1 MQISITVRRDHL
13 RAVTVTAA
21 DIDVRYYLKGVL
33 FEVYCD
39 RAFMVSTDGHRL
51 SVFRVDN
58 GDALAGASGIQ
69 FIAPSSVIKVG
80 SDKQHQNI
88 VVTYDT
94 ETKLVSVNDYGEHK
108 SAAAIEHSY
117 PEWRRVIPKA
127 VTGKPQQFNAHYLAD
142 LSKIAKLAKPGHK
155 FPGIAIHHNGESGR
169 AALVTME
176 GCPEFL
182 GALMEIRG
190 EPEIPDV
197 DAFSA
202 APRSE
207 DLAIAA

>member
-1 MQISITVRRDHL
+1 MQISITVKRDHL
-13 RAVTVTAA
+13 RAVAVTVA
-21 DIDVRYYLKGVL
+21 DVDVRWYLKGVL

-39 RAFMVSTDGHRL
+39 RAFMVSTDGHRM

-80 SDKQHQNI
+80 SDKRFPNI
-88 VVTYDT
+88 EITFDT
-94 ETKLVSVNDYGEHK
+94 ETKMVSVNDYGERK
-108 SAAAIEHSY
+108 FAPAIDGRF
-117 PEWRRVIPKA
+117 PEWRRVIPKE

-142 LSKIAKLAKPGHK
+142 LSKLAKLAKPGHK
-155 FPGIAIHHNGESGR
+155 FPGVAIHHNGESGR
-169 AALVTME
+169 AALVTMD
-176 GCPEFL
+176 GCPEYL
-182 GALMEIRG
+182 GAIMEIRG
-190 EPEIPDV
+190 GPDIPDV

-202 APRSE
+202 APKPE